1 MSGPA
6 IRVEGLWKQYR
17 IGSRQREPESFR
29 EALTRILSAP
39 LRWPASIPSGS
50 RKPPWFWALH
60 DVGFAVE
67 PGEIVGVIGRNGA
80 GKTTLLKVLSRI
92 TPPTRGRVEVLG
104 RLVSLLEVGTGFHPD
119 LTGRE
124 NIYVNGAILG
134 MGRREIDAVFE
145 QIVEF
150 AEIGP
155 FLDTPVKR
163 YSSGMY
169 VRLGF
174 AVAAHLDADVL
185 LVDEV
190 LSVGDVEFQSRCIG
204 KMGDVSRAGRTVVV
218 VSHSMGV
225 VQTLCQKVVLL
236 KQGRVDFI
244 GPTSAGVRRYLE
256 QRTFSAQAE
265 NFFEGS
271 LVQRVR
277 IESVLVNHQPL
288 GGTIALSP
296 SADILIEVRGEALD
310 DIRQCD
316 LITGIERKGVR
327 VTTVRDTSRPEA
339 LRSGPFRSEMVI
351 PAFFLR
357 PGDYVISVG
366 GMSESLREWM
376 WGEHLGSFTIL
387 EEWSE
392 ESRPNMDGLVNVPF
406 KGRREQ

>member
-1 MSGPA
+1 MSIPA

-17 IGSRQREPESFR
+17 IGSRREAESFR
-29 EALTRILSAP
+29 EALTRVLSAP
-39 LRWPASIPSGS
+39 LRWSASRQADS
-50 RKPPWFWALH
+50 RKPDWFWALH
-60 DVGFAVE
+60 DVSFAVE

-92 TPPTRGRVEVLG
+92 TPPTRGRVEVKG

-134 MGRREIDAVFE
+134 MARREIDVVFD

-190 LSVGDVEFQSRCIG
+190 LSVGDVEFQERCIG

-225 VQTLCQKVVLL
+225 VQTLCQKIVLL
-236 KQGRVDFI
+236 RQGRVDFV
-244 GPTSAGVRRYLE
+244 GPTSEGVRRYLE
-256 QRTFSAQAE
+256 QRTFSAQTG
-265 NFFEGS
+265 NFFEGP
-271 LVQRVR
+271 LAQRVR
-277 IESVLVNHQPL
+277 IESVFVNNQPL
-288 GGTIALSP
+288 GESIALSP
-296 SADILIEVRGEALD
+296 SAAILIEVRGEASE
-310 DIRQCD
+310 DIRRCD
-316 LITGIERKGVR
+316 LVVGIERKGVR
-327 VTTVRDTSRPEA
+327 VTTVSDTPRPEA
-339 LRSGPFRSEMVI
+339 LRRGHFRAEMVV

-357 PGDYVISVG
+357 PGDYVISAG

-392 ESRPNMDGLVNVPF
+392 ESRSSMDGLVNAPF

>member
-1 MSGPA
+1 MSIPA
-6 IRVEGLWKQYR
+6 IRVEGLWKEYR
-17 IGSRQREPESFR
+17 IGSRREVESFR
-29 EALTRILSAP
+29 EALTRILSTP
-39 LRWPASIPSGS
+39 FQRPASIQGNSG
-50 RKPPWFWALH
+50 KPHWFWALH
-60 DVGFAVE
+60 DVSFTVE

-92 TPPTRGRVEVLG
+92 TPPTCGRVEILG

-134 MGRREIDAVFE
+134 MGRREIDAVFD

-190 LSVGDVEFQSRCIG
+190 LSVGDVEFQERCIG

-244 GPTSAGVRRYLE
+244 GPTSEGVRRYLE
-256 QRTFSAQAE
+256 QRTFSGQTG
-265 NFFEGS
+265 NFFEGP
-271 LVQRVR
+271 LAQRVR
-277 IESVLVNHQPL
+277 IESVLVNNRPL
-288 GGTIALSP
+288 GESIALSP
-296 SADILIEVRGEALD
+296 SSDILIEVRGEASD
-310 DIRQCD
+310 DIRRCD
-316 LITGIERKGVR
+316 LVVGIEKKGVR
-327 VTTVRDTSRPEA
+327 VTTVRDTPRPDA
-339 LRSGPFRSEMVI
+339 LRRGRFCSEMVI

-357 PGDYVISVG
+357 PGDYVISAG

-392 ESRPNMDGLVNVPF
+392 ESRSNMDGLVNVPF